1 MHRFKKQR
9 SSSFWFIKVINK
21 NCPMMLP
28 WDSSCGLPFKPRTFL
43 YLCPCFKD
51 HPKSY
56 MWDKMENHIILC
68 QTPTPS
74 KKKKNERSLK
84 FYPKHPHAF
93 ICKHHLWF
101 TLTIFNFKY
110 YVGEWYYHKNWLQTH
125 FIHFHMSVGIN
136 L

>member
-1 MHRFKKQR
+1 
-9 SSSFWFIKVINK
+9 
-21 NCPMMLP
+21 MMLP

-74 KKKKNERSLK
+74 KKKEMKEVWSFIPHIHMHSFASIICDLHWQYLISNIMLGNDITTK
-84 FYPKHPHAF
+84 IDFKHTLF
-93 ICKHHLWF
+93 ISTW
-101 TLTIFNFKY
+101 
-110 YVGEWYYHKNWLQTH
+110 VWG
-125 FIHFHMSVGIN
+125 
-136 L
+136 